1 MKLEVDMFV
10 RTKDGFIAK
19 IKEIKANERL
29 HLYLKTIYTDN
40 FHMDMVL
47 EDEILKASHNIID
60 LIEENDYI
68 RIVTSA
74 FYEPVYYSYGKLVIR
89 DDIDISKYTNKF
101 IAEVITHE
109 QMKSMSYRV
118 EGEE

>member
-1 MKLEVDMFV
+1 MRLEVGMYV
-10 RTKDGFIAK
+10 RRIGIFK
-19 IKEIKANERL
+19 IETFEDFNDREYKINGVYTNKNDIK
-29 HLYLKTIYTDN
+29 
-40 FHMDMVL
+40 
-47 EDEILKASHNIID
+47 KASHNIID

-109 QMKSMSYRV
+109 QMESMSYKV
-118 EGEE
+118 ERG